1 MRPDG
6 VPATLELPLQYDPA
20 EHTDVELADELYE
33 ATAVLAM
40 GPDTGIGADTARDL
54 RERRLAA
61 ARELM
66 KRWSAPQS

>member
-1 MRPDG
+1 MPPD
-6 VPATLELPLQYDPA
+6 VAPAALELPLQYDA
-20 EHTDVELADELYE
+20 VEHTDVELADELYE
-33 ATAVLAM
+33 ATAVLSM
-40 GPDTGIGADTARDL
+40 GSAEGIGAETARDL